1 MKIVNLPR
9 AMRKFVEQQNSPN
22 TRAAYER
29 DLKVWCLWQLGK
41 PFTVD
46 TAVDFK
52 THLVST
58 YAPATAQRTFCT
70 VRTFYEW
77 MVGRGEA
84 TTNPFTRVKAPTRP
98 EVVPN
103 VPTDLD
109 VARILKTVDRWDGL
123 RGARGARDYAILALL
138 LNGLRAQ
145 EICDLRWKD
154 LSYSSAWVLRVI
166 GKGNKERFVPLTH
179 EAAEAL
185 HYYMDHTFK
194 PGVRDRGEQ
203 DQPLFTD
210 ILGERITRQQ
220 VAYVCDKYGEAAGV
234 KGFTPHSFRHH
245 YGTRLYR
252 ATRDVL
258 GVGKLMGHARP
269 ETTMQYAR
277 LDLADIIETAKLDP
291 RNPVDGVEYDAKQA

>member
-1 MKIVNLPR
+1 MIVNLPR
-9 AMRKFVEQQNSPN
+9 AMRKFVEQQTSPN
-22 TRAAYER
+22 TRRSYER
-29 DLKVWCLWQLGK
+29 DLKVWCLWQIGK

-58 YAPATAQRTFCT
+58 YAPATAQRTFST
-70 VRTFYEW
+70 VRTFYQW
-77 MVGRGEA
+77 MFDRGETDA
-84 TTNPFTRVKAPTRP
+84 NPFAHVKSPSHSETAP
-98 EVVPN
+98 V

-123 RGARGARDYAILALL
+123 RGGRGARDYAILTLL

-145 EICDLRWKD
+145 EVCDLRWKD
-154 LSYSSAWVLRVI
+154 LSFTMGAWCLRVV
-166 GKGNKERFVPLTH
+166 GKGNKERFVPLSH

-210 ILGERITRQQ
+210 IIGQPVTRDQIRH
-220 VAYVCDKYGEAAGV
+220 VCEKYGEAAGI
-234 KGFTPHSFRHH
+234 KGFLPHSFRHH
-245 YGTRLYR
+245 YGTRMYR

-269 ETTMQYAR
+269 ETTMRYAR

-291 RNPVDGVEYDAKQA
+291 RNPVDEVEYNAKQA